1 MDNKEYI
8 FFDLDGTLT
17 EPAEGIT
24 NSVAYALEKFGITVK
39 DKTTLQKFIGPPL
52 IDSFMEFY
60 GFSRENAEKAVAF
73 YREYYKEKGIFQNK
87 VYEGIP
93 AILETLFEKNKKIIL
108 ASSKPQLFAEQ
119 ILKYFGIEKYF
130 SLIVGATMDEKRSH
144 KDEVLAY
151 AIEKPIFHLPL

>member
-24 NSVAYALEKFGITVK
+24 NSVAYALEKFGIVVK

-73 YREYYKEKGIFQNK
+73 YREYYLRLRPQYHLRLSRDSGICKGYGEDGRQHHQYFLDERIHSPHQDTRIFGS
-87 VYEGIP
+87 EGGYIQLY
-93 AILETLFEKNKKIIL
+93 AVACGAFLERGH
-108 ASSKPQLFAEQ
+108 P
-119 ILKYFGIEKYF
+119 
-130 SLIVGATMDEKRSH
+130 R
-144 KDEVLAY
+144 
-151 AIEKPIFHLPL
+151 

>member
-24 NSVAYALEKFGITVK
+24 NSVAYALEKFGIVVK

-93 AILETLFEKNKKIIL
+93 AILKPFLRRIKK
-108 ASSKPQLFAEQ
+108 SF
-119 ILKYFGIEKYF
+119 
-130 SLIVGATMDEKRSH
+130 
-144 KDEVLAY
+144 
-151 AIEKPIFHLPL
+151 